1 MSKDKTFHFV
11 KYEFG
16 TVGAENGQVA
26 AQMAAHPL
34 APKKSEV
41 LIIVSEKVGSPVFPN
56 MGHQEIVE
64 RLSHLETVVI
74 WKEEHFEQKAKELEK
89 IAGQPLFERS
99 EFMKALYRMIA
110 EHNREEGI
118 NWNTVGYYLHEF
130 CLKE

>member
-1 MSKDKTFHFV
+1 MSKDKTFYFL

-16 TVGAENGQVA
+16 SVEAENGQAA
-26 AQMAAHPL
+26 AQMAAHPF

-41 LIIVSEKVGSPVFPN
+41 LILVSEKEGTPVFPN

-89 IAGQPLFERS
+89 IAGYLLFERGN
-99 EFMKALYRMIA
+99 FMKALYQMIA
-110 EHNREEGI
+110 NHNRSEGI
-118 NWNTVGYYLHEF
+118 SWNTVEYYLHEF